1 MVQPVSA
8 TLIPAACSARPRW
21 PSAIA
26 VTWRGLP
33 AAAVMGQLL
42 AGVLL
47 GLVSGLLTGM
57 VASFASS
64 QMARGPLSDFRGS
77 GSRQYG

>member
-1 MVQPVSA
+1 MLDSA
-8 TLIPAACSARPRW
+8 TSATRTG
-21 PSAIA
+21 A
-26 VTWRGLP
+26 GLR
-33 AAAVMGQLL
+33 LL

-47 GLVSGLLTGM
+47 GLVSGLLTGV